1 MFPRKLNDSTP
12 GNLVILPENLLCGIK
27 LVIAFFETLLAF
39 PEKCN
44 IVSTGV
50 SSREEIELGGSTYL

>member
-1 MFPRKLNDSTP
+1 MFLRKLNDSTP
-12 GNLVILPENLLCGIK
+12 GNLMILPENYRIK
-27 LVIAFFETLLAF
+27 LVIAFFVILLAF

-50 SSREEIELGGSTYL
+50 SSREEIKLGGSIYL